1 VRLRARIAITT
12 LLVAA
17 PMLVTVAWVKARF
30 FEEAETDALSRGLV
44 ELMVHGGRAACERE
58 PETWRLDAHLPVP
71 LPGGE
76 VHRDEPI
83 LVPLSQQA
91 AEGLRAGPL
100 GVFAY
105 EERFVARNP
114 AAPTIDEALRERI
127 ARDAVAARH
136 VAGEPPI
143 VEVLVR
149 MPWRAGP
156 CAMLLLR
163 QPELR
168 LDRSWREVLPVRIWA
183 VVLLLSVVAV
193 VLGLGPAVR
202 RIRRLTREVRA
213 SARAGYVPTLT
224 VRGDDEIG
232 DLARTFGEAAR
243 EIRAQMAAQ
252 ERREHTLREFLD
264 NTTHD
269 MMTPLTVLHGLLA
282 ALATG
287 AEPEQRVRVNGA
299 MDQAHYMAAL
309 LHNLAIAAKLE
320 AGEPDLRREPVDLGA
335 IVARVVA
342 RHRPIADN
350 HGVVLERGTPEEAMR
365 ALGDVTFVE
374 QAVSNLVLNAIQHVE
389 RGGHV
394 AVTLDRVASA
404 RFVIKV
410 IDDGPGMSA
419 AELMRVVE
427 RGQRGNQARTRAPNG
442 RGVGLDIVHRVVLL
456 HGWELTLAA
465 IPPHGLSV
473 AIAGPVA

>member
-1 VRLRARIAITT
+1 MRLRARIAITT

-30 FEEAETDALSRGLV
+30 FEEAETDALARGLV
-44 ELMVHGGRAACERE
+44 EMMVHGGRAACERA
-58 PETWRLDAHLPVP
+58 PRTWQLEAHLPVP

-83 LVPLSQQA
+83 LVPLSQSA
-91 AEGLRAGPL
+91 ADGLRVGPL
-100 GVFAY
+100 GVFAFD
-105 EERFVARNP
+105 ERFVALNP
-114 AAPTIDEALRERI
+114 AAPAIDAGLRERI
-127 ARDAVAARH
+127 AREALAARR
-136 VAGEPPI
+136 VAGEPPL
-143 VEVLVR
+143 VELLLR

-156 CAMLLLR
+156 CAVVLLR
-163 QPELR
+163 RPEFR
-168 LDRSWREVLPVRIWA
+168 LDRSWHEALPVRIWG

-213 SARAGYVPTLT
+213 SARAGYVPALT
-224 VRGDDEIG
+224 VRGGDEIG
-232 DLARTFGEAAR
+232 ELARAFGDAAR

-269 MMTPLTVLHGLLA
+269 MMTPLTVLHGLLV

-287 AEPEQRVRVNGA
+287 VEPEQRVRVHGA
-299 MDQAHYMAAL
+299 MDQAHYMAVL
-309 LHNLAIAAKLE
+309 LHNLTLAAKLE
-320 AGEPDLRREPVDLGA
+320 AGEPELRGEPVDLGA

-342 RHRPIADN
+342 RHGPIAHN
-350 HGVVLERGTPEEAMR
+350 HGVALERGTPEEAMR

-374 QAVSNLVLNAIQHVE
+374 QAVSNLVLNAIQHAE
-389 RGGHV
+389 RGGHI

-427 RGQRGNQARTRAPNG
+427 RGQRGDQARTRAPSG
-442 RGVGLDIVHRVVLL
+442 RGLGLDIVHRVVRL

-465 IPPHGLSV
+465 LSPHGLSV
-473 AIAGPVA
+473 AISGPMA